1 MLWLFIIFCLYMC
14 IKSAKQVCVPV
25 PKQIVIE
32 NYQNI
37 PNIGFDFAYGQEK
50 INIKTDFYKEAQKKI
65 NFIMGVR

>member
-1 MLWLFIIFCLYMC
+1 MC

-50 INIKTDFYKEAQKKI
+50 INIKTDFYKEA
-65 NFIMGVR
+65 